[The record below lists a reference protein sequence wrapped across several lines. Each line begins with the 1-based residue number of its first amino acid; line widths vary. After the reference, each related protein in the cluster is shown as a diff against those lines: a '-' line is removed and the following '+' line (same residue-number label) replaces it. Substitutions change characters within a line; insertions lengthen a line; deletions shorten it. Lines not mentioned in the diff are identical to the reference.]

1 MMNFL
6 NNMNL
11 LPKNFIV
18 ANVVEVLKE
27 DPENGVE
34 KLYEMSQ
41 TFVTD
46 PQVKGIVGQI
56 KEQMKLDNEQ
66 CELLLN
72 AIFERR

>member
-18 ANVVEVLKE
+18 ANIVEVLKE

-34 KLYEMSQ
+34 KLYEMSESLI
-41 TFVTD
+41 TD
-46 PQVKGIVGQI
+46 EQVKNMIIQI
-56 KEQMKLDNEQ
+56 KDIMILMHR
-66 CELLLN
+66 LN
-72 AIFERR
+72 DI